1 MAEVPRESVPPAQPF
16 RASAPFRE
24 FGAGAAF
31 LGAFGYWETEDGVL
45 LVANE
50 RVIGGKPQV
59 VWDLPGGGVDE
70 GETLEEALSR
80 EMAEETGLAVDV
92 GEMLFVAEGE
102 RVRAGE
108 RVGVWRSFFF
118 RLDAVR
124 GEIDLSGEPEILD
137 HRFAKPAEM
146 PALLTAPYHAGFLA
160 WISSG
165 GRLRHVFDCWED

>member
-1 MAEVPRESVPPAQPF
+1 MAEMPHESAPPTG
-16 RASAPFRE
+16 PFRE

-31 LGAFGYWETEDGVL
+31 LGAFGYWETEEGVL
-45 LVANE
+45 LVANR
-50 RVIGGKPQV
+50 RVIFGQSQV
-59 VWDLPGGGVDE
+59 VWDLPGGGVDP
-70 GETLEEALSR
+70 GETLQEALLREMVEEA
-80 EMAEETGLAVDV
+80 GLTCQV

-118 RLDAVR
+118 RVDEAR

-137 HRFAKPAEM
+137 YRFVKPADM
-146 PALLTAPYHAGFLA
+146 PALLTAPYHVGFLA
-160 WISSG
+160 WLASG